1 MKKIL
6 LSLSILLSTGLYSQ
20 EHKYASPVNFA
31 LELSANFG
39 ELRPNHFHTGIDIK
53 TQQVIN
59 KPVLSIEDGYVSRI
73 SISPSGYGLAL
84 YINHPSTGQTS
95 VYGHLNKFTPEL
107 TKYIKDKQ
115 YEKET
120 HKIEIYPE
128 ENEFPVKKGEL
139 VAYSGNSGS
148 SGGPHI
154 HFEIRDTKTEHALD
168 PLPYYVD
175 RIPDTKAPEVRGIAI
190 YPIAGKGVVNNSKNT
205 YRQAVSRLQSGKY
218 SPLSKT
224 IEAWGM
230 IGFGIN
236 AVDRM
241 NNTHNTYGVKS
252 VKLYCDEELISSFNI
267 NEVNFDRSKIIN
279 SMTDFDYWYKNR
291 KFYMK
296 SFVEPGNIL
305 KIYDSTSVKGYLDVN
320 ESKTYKLR
328 YELVDNNGNKTVYNF
343 SIVGKEQKIPVQD
356 GCVMAMAW
364 NQNNHYITDDF
375 SLIVPANKLY
385 DDICF
390 TLQTRKSSNYLSPIY
405 SVNNQTYVPLH
416 GTASLKIK
424 MTKDTLENKKQY
436 GIVSM
441 DNKRTRWIGG
451 EYSNGYVTTEIREL
465 GADYAITYD
474 TKAPV
479 ITPIQPER
487 WKQRNAITIKVTD
500 NLSGVKSYKGT
511 LNGEYAL
518 FEYDVKSSNR
528 IYKFDSER
536 LVKGTKYQ
544 LVFTAEDACGN
555 SSTYKYEFTY

>member
-6 LSLSILLSTGLYSQ
+6 LSLSIFLSVSLYSQ
-20 EHKYASPVNFA
+20 EHKYASPVSFP

-53 TQQVIN
+53 TQQAIN

-84 YINHPSTGQTS
+84 YINHPTTEQTS

-107 TKYIKDKQ
+107 TKYIKNKQ

-128 ENEFPVKKGEL
+128 PNELPVKRGEL

-154 HFEIRDTKTEHALD
+154 HFEIRDIKTEHALD
-168 PLPYYVD
+168 PLPYYVKS
-175 RIPDTKAPEVRGIAI
+175 IPDKKAPEIRGISI
-190 YPIAGKGVVNNSKNT
+190 YPIAGKGVVNNNKKV
-205 YRQAVSRLQSGKY
+205 YRQNISIQKDGKY
-218 SPLSKT
+218 SPLTNSIT
-224 IEAWGM
+224 AWGT

-241 NNTHNTYGVKS
+241 DNTHNTYGVKS
-252 VKLYCDEELISSFNI
+252 VKLYCDEKLISSFNI
-267 NEVNFDRSKIIN
+267 NEVNFEQSKIIN
-279 SMTDFDYWYKNR
+279 SMTDFDFWYKNK

-296 SFVEPGNIL
+296 SFIEPGNIL
-305 KIYDSTSVKGYLDVN
+305 PIYDSTATKGYLDIN
-320 ESKTYKLR
+320 EAKTYKLR
-328 YELVDNNGNKTVYNF
+328 YELTDNNGNKTIYNF
-343 SIVGKEQKIPVQD
+343 SITGKKQEIPVQD
-356 GCVMAMAW
+356 GCAMAMVW

-375 SLIVPANKLY
+375 SLIVPANRLY

-390 TLQTRKSSNYLSPIY
+390 TLDKMKSSNYLSDIY
-405 SVNNQTYVPLH
+405 RVNKQTYIPLY

-424 MTKDTLENKKQY
+424 LTKDSLENKKQY
-436 GIVSM
+436 GIVST
-441 DNKRTRWIGG
+441 DNKRTRWVGG
-451 EYSNGYVTTEIREL
+451 EYNDGYVTTLIREL
-465 GADYAITYD
+465 GADYAISCD

-479 ITPIQPER
+479 ITPVQPER
-487 WKQRNAITIKVTD
+487 WKQKNAITIKVTD

-511 LNGEYAL
+511 LNGEYVL
-518 FEYDVKSSNR
+518 FEHDVKSPNR
-528 IYKFDSER
+528 IYKFDPER
-536 LVKGTKYQ
+536 LVKGTKYK
-544 LVFTAEDACGN
+544 LEFTAEDACGN
-555 SSTYKYEFTY
+555 SSIYKYEFTY